1 MQLIRAHNK
10 TTIFLDNKTHHL
22 VANFRTQREREN
34 KGESIQPQTEESE
47 KRNKPKR
54 QGQAKRVREEP
65 EKVNS
70 QRRTREECQ
79 RMTVSAVVV
88 DSP

>member
-54 QGQAKRVREEP
+54 
-65 EKVNS
+65 
-70 QRRTREECQ
+70 
-79 RMTVSAVVV
+79 
-88 DSP
+88 